1 MKKKILII
9 DDSLPIRYL
18 LEAIFEKTYAVVPV
32 QDGLAAMGWLSKG
45 NSADLIIT
53 DLQMPNINGFELLD
67 HLSGS
72 FLYRDIPVIVL
83 SANGDPNVST
93 IPTQY
98 HNVRVIVQKPF
109 DPLRLLNMVEDIL
122 NKQLSV
128 ITYP

>member
-109 DPLRLLNMVEDIL
+109 DPLQLLNMVEDIL